1 MKKLVIVAVV
11 LAALLLVAPFGVGK
25 LAEKRLDHGLDKL
38 VEQAPYLTVVER
50 KYTGGWFKSEQVVT
64 FEVFSAWLKALEPKA
79 IEEAMEDGA
88 GDDGEGVVENAG
100 DVAAA
105 PTAETVP
112 ADAAEPADGEE
123 PATPD
128 AEPTFNEM
136 MRFTVRNEVLHGPVL
151 GLSGFGVARVD
162 SHFVMTDEVRK
173 KIEEIFGPK
182 TALEISTRIGFL
194 GGGTTTF
201 KSEGRTIKPKDSK
214 ATITYETLKL
224 AVGFSKDADK
234 YDLDGQWP
242 KLEIVDSN
250 DNTKFVMTNLTL
262 DGDGKRVRGDLYDG
276 GFDFGVE
283 KFSFTDKEGS
293 NFELNGLHYVVDTDT
308 KDDFTNVTAKMGS
321 GEVKSKELAA
331 MGVNL
336 KEVHYDIGVRHLH
349 APTLEKILA
358 EFKTMYTKPI
368 DPVEADK
375 VILAPLKENGVELL
389 KYDPQFVIDRIGIV
403 TPDGDGAIKGT
414 VKLVG
419 ATAEDFGGGSMGL
432 IPKIDADITVDVS
445 EKMIQKFPNGST
457 MAGAAVDSGYVKR
470 EKDRLICK
478 IVFAKGALTV
488 NGKPQAI
495 PGLGGPPAGGMEGGM
510 EEAPPP
516 QE

>member
-1 MKKLVIVAVV
+1 MKKLVIVVVV

-25 LAEKRLDHGLDKL
+25 LAEKRLDRGLDKL
-38 VEQAPYLTVVER
+38 VEEAPYLTIVER

-64 FEVFSAWLKALEPKA
+64 FEVFSAWMKALEPKA
-79 IEEAMEDGA
+79 MEEAMEGEAGSDGDA
-88 GDDGEGVVENAG
+88 DDAQGDAVEP
-100 DVAAA
+100 AA
-105 PTAETVP
+105 PA
-112 ADAAEPADGEE
+112 ADAAEGDAAAPAE
-123 PATPD
+123 PAVPE
-128 AEPTFNEM
+128 AEPKLNEM

-162 SHFVMTDEVRK
+162 SHFVMTDEIRK
-173 KIEEIFGPK
+173 KVEEIFGPK
-182 TALEISTRIGFL
+182 TPLEVSTRIGFF

-201 KSEGRTIKPKDSK
+201 KSEGRTIKPKDSET
-214 ATITYETLKL
+214 AITYDTLKL

-234 YDLDGQWP
+234 YDLDGKWP
-242 KLEIVDSN
+242 RLEVVNSTDQSN
-250 DNTKFVMTNLTL
+250 FVMTNMTL
-262 DGDGKRVRGDLYDG
+262 DGDGKRVIGDLYDG
-276 GFDFGVE
+276 EFTFAVE
-283 KFSFTDKEGS
+283 KFGFTDKEGS
-293 NFELNGLHYVVDTDT
+293 KFEMNGLHYIVNTDT
-308 KDDFTNVTAKMGS
+308 KSDFTSVSAKFGT
-321 GEVKSKELAA
+321 GEVTSKELAA

-358 EFKTMYTKPI
+358 GFKTVYSKPI
-368 DPVEADK
+368 DNAVQANDL
-375 VILAPLKENGVELL
+375 ILAPLKENGMELL
-389 KYDPQFVIDRIGIV
+389 KYDPEFVIDRIGIV
-403 TPDGDGAIKGT
+403 TPDGDGYIKGT

-419 ATAEDFGGGSMGL
+419 ATAEDFGAGSMGL

-470 EKDRLICK
+470 EKERLVCK

-495 PGLGGPPAGGMEGGM
+495 PGLGGPPPAGME

>member
-1 MKKLVIVAVV
+1 MKKLVIVVVV

-25 LAEKRLDHGLDKL
+25 LAEKRLDRGLDKL
-38 VEQAPYLTVVER
+38 VEEAPYLTIVER

-64 FEVFSAWLKALEPKA
+64 FEVFSAWMKALEPKA
-79 IEEAMEDGA
+79 MEEAMEGEAGSDGDA
-88 GDDGEGVVENAG
+88 DDAQGDAVEP
-100 DVAAA
+100 AA
-105 PTAETVP
+105 PA
-112 ADAAEPADGEE
+112 ADAAEGDAAAPAE
-123 PATPD
+123 PAVPE
-128 AEPTFNEM
+128 AEPKLNEM

-162 SHFVMTDEVRK
+162 SHFVMTDEIRK
-173 KIEEIFGPK
+173 KVEEIFGPK
-182 TALEISTRIGFL
+182 TPLEVSTRIGFF

-201 KSEGRTIKPKDSK
+201 KSEGRTIKPKDSET
-214 ATITYETLKL
+214 AITYDTLKL

-234 YDLDGQWP
+234 YDLDGKWP
-242 KLEIVDSN
+242 RLEVVNSTDQSN
-250 DNTKFVMTNLTL
+250 FVMTNMTL
-262 DGDGKRVRGDLYDG
+262 DGDGKRVIGDLYDG
-276 GFDFGVE
+276 EFTFAVE
-283 KFSFTDKEGS
+283 KFGFTDKEGS
-293 NFELNGLHYVVDTDT
+293 KFEMNGLHYIVNTDT
-308 KDDFTNVTAKMGS
+308 KSDFTSVSAKFGT
-321 GEVKSKELAA
+321 GEVTSKELAA

-358 EFKTMYTKPI
+358 GFKTVYSKPI
-368 DPVEADK
+368 DNAVQANDL
-375 VILAPLKENGVELL
+375 ILAPLKENGMELL
-389 KYDPQFVIDRIGIV
+389 KYDPEFVIDRIGIV

-419 ATAEDFGGGSMGL
+419 ATAEDFGAGSMGL

-470 EKDRLICK
+470 EKERLVCK

-495 PGLGGPPAGGMEGGM
+495 PGLGGPPPAGME